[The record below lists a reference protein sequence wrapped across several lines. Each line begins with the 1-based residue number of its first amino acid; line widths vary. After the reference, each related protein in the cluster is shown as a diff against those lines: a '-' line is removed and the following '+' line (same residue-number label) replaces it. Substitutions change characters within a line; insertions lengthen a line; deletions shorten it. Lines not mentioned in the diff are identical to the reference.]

1 MALKQMDALAAL
13 REAAGEVIETSLCD
27 VQGNWLALVNTEEGK
42 RLAFAA
48 KGEAALS
55 ALWKDVEKEADVKD
69 VHVSVMALNANN
81 ARWCAAM
88 LNGPHLLPAAQR
100 VPASASA
107 IGWAKRCSCGGAVR
121 QASTETG
128 IS

>member
-1 MALKQMDALAAL
+1 MALKQIDALAAL

-27 VQGNWLALVNTEEGK
+27 VQGSWLALVNTEEGK
-42 RLAFAA
+42 RLAFAV

-69 VHVSVMALNANN
+69 VHVML
-81 ARWCAAM
+81 RWCAAM
-88 LNGPHLLPAAQR
+88 LNGPHRLPAALK

-107 IGWAKRCSCGGAVR
+107 IGWAKQMRLWQSCSANV
-121 QASTETG
+121 S
-128 IS
+128 